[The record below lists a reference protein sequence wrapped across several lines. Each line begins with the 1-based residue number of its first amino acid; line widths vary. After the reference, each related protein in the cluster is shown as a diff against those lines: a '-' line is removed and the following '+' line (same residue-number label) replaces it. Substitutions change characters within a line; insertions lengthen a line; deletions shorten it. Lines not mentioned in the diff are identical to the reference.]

1 MYYNIKT
8 KLAILKYRDMECN
21 MKSKLMDLSSCL
33 KNKTKDSIYKLGIQK
48 QEGLFWATFQLHA
61 IASQVFRYLATP

>member
-1 MYYNIKT
+1 
-8 KLAILKYRDMECN
+8 MEWN

-48 QEGLFWATFQLHA
+48 QERVYFGPHLDCIL
-61 IASQVFRYLATP
+61 

>member
-1 MYYNIKT
+1 
-8 KLAILKYRDMECN
+8 MECN